1 MVPFPPGGPLDTVGR
16 ALAQKLTE
24 AWGQSVI
31 VDNRPGA
38 GGNIGADLVAKAAP
52 DGYTVVMGALST
64 HAVNPSLYAKMPYDA
79 VKDFAPITL
88 VAITPNVL
96 VVNPSLPVNSVR
108 ELIAY
113 AKANPGKLAFGSG
126 SNGSAGHLAGELF
139 KADTGTDLLHVP
151 FKGAAPAMQALLS
164 GDIQMMFDNL
174 ASASAQVKAGK
185 LKALAVTTA
194 RRSPLAPDLPTM
206 AESGVPG
213 FDIST
218 WFGLLAPAGTPPEI
232 VGRWNAEVGRILRTP
247 EMRERLT
254 AMGAEP
260 APDTPAEFAQFIASE
275 AAKYAR
281 IVKVSGA
288 KPDLGSLASA
298 ACECR
303 RERRPC
309 GQQRDATDGRDGTQP
324 AHAGERHQVEAAGKQ
339 RHASDEQ
346 PAGGGE
352 SSPARLD
359 PKQHADGEEAERVP
373 EVVLDR
379 GLPDREQLGSEP
391 HAQRVRAKR
400 AGADGDEQQQ
410 RRKNQGEAGR
420 HIAYNSRSAPRRRI
434 VFRIAP

>member
-1 MVPFPPGGPLDTVGR
+1 MDALRRSVALLALLAVPLAILVGPGPAHAQAFPNKPVRLVVPFPPGGPLDTVGR

-79 VKDFAPITL
+79 IKDFAPITL

-108 ELIAY
+108 ELVAY

-164 GDIQMMFDNL
+164 GDIQLMFDNL

-288 KPDLGSLASA
+288 KPD
-298 ACECR
+298 
-303 RERRPC
+303 
-309 GQQRDATDGRDGTQP
+309 
-324 AHAGERHQVEAAGKQ
+324 
-339 RHASDEQ
+339 
-346 PAGGGE
+346 
-352 SSPARLD
+352 
-359 PKQHADGEEAERVP
+359 
-373 EVVLDR
+373 
-379 GLPDREQLGSEP
+379 
-391 HAQRVRAKR
+391 
-400 AGADGDEQQQ
+400 
-410 RRKNQGEAGR
+410 
-420 HIAYNSRSAPRRRI
+420 
-434 VFRIAP
+434 